1 MKYLP
6 NIVGGLLGL
15 MFIAFG
21 MLFFFGP
28 PPPEMAMPEA
38 ADHFNKAT
46 LTTGFMHYVKAFE
59 VIGGILVAIPRTRNF
74 GLLVLGPIIINIIAY
89 HAFLA
94 GFSGPAVPII
104 GVISLFALYLLWD
117 GRRQFAGLLK
127 S

>member
-1 MKYLP
+1 MRYLP
-6 NIVGGLLGL
+6 HIVGGLLGL

-21 MLFFFGP
+21 LLFFVGP
-28 PPPEMAMPEA
+28 PPPKMAMPA
-38 ADHFNKAT
+38 AAEHFTRAT

-94 GFSGPAVPII
+94 GFSGAAVPII
-104 GVISLFALYLLWD
+104 GVISLFAIYLLWD
-117 GRRQFAGLLK
+117 GRRQFTGLLK
-127 S
+127 P